1 MSGVRSVLA
10 GRLAAVGLA
19 VLIALSCAALW
30 RSAQQE
36 AAAPVRVQD
45 VAASLRCPDCQ
56 TASAAESSSPLAQAM
71 RAEIGR
77 RLALGWSADRIRDY
91 FQERYGP
98 WILRSPPAEGLSLG
112 AWALPVAVLAAGCL
126 PLARRLRR
134 ARGAAATT
142 GPTTPAPARHGD
154 STAERSQEPENAT
167 WQARGGARGRVRGA
181 GWVAALLSLACGG
194 GVLAAALAGGPS
206 PSPPADPARDDARQ
220 PDAGGYLARG
230 RALQAAGD
238 AEQAVLAFEAAA
250 ALRPDDRAPRYL
262 LGFALVKAGRAAE
275 AVTLL
280 RPLRARHPDDP
291 DLLLVLG
298 TAELTADP
306 PAGRRT
312 LARFLSLAPE
322 GHPAVPEVRRL
333 LEGNPR

>member
-1 MSGVRSVLA
+1 MSGVRSALA

-19 VLIALSCAALW
+19 VLVALSCAALW
-30 RSAQQE
+30 RSAHRE

-45 VAASLRCPDCQ
+45 VAASLRCPDCE
-56 TASAAESSSPLAQAM
+56 TASAAESSSPLARAM

-98 WILRSPPAEGLSLG
+98 WILRSPPTEGLSLA

-134 ARGAAATT
+134 TRGDATT
-142 GPTTPAPARHGD
+142 TGENLPTTPTPARD
-154 STAERSQEPENAT
+154 AVRAEVRDG
-167 WQARGGARGRVRGA
+167 ARGGAWGRVRGA

-194 GVLAAALAGGPS
+194 GVLAAVLAVGPS
-206 PSPPADPARDDARQ
+206 PSPPADPVRDDARR
-220 PDAGGYLARG
+220 PDAGDHLARG

-238 AEQAVLAFEAAA
+238 AEKAVLAFQAAA

-275 AVTLL
+275 AVALL

-306 PAGRRT
+306 PTGRRT
-312 LARFLSLAPE
+312 LARFLALAPE